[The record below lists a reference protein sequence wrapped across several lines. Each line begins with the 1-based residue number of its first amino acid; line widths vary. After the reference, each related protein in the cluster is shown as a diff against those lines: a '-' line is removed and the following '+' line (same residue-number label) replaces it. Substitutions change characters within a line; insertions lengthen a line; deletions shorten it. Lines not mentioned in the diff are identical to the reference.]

1 VFQKAVKFKAK
12 LRLAVIGPAGSG
24 KTYTSLA
31 IATAIAAKDDGR
43 IALIDTEY
51 GSASKYAD
59 QFNFDVLNLD
69 APFHPDRFVEA
80 IKDAEDAGYDVLVI
94 DSLSHAWSGP
104 GGVLQLKDEF
114 SKLREYNDYTAW
126 RPAGDI
132 QNRLVQAILRSRV
145 HVIATMRS
153 KTEYTLEEYT
163 DGNGR
168 KRSKPV
174 KVGMAPVQRDGFEY
188 EFDVMF
194 DMDIENNAIVTKTRC
209 PALTG
214 KVFARPDAEVAE
226 ILYEW
231 LDSDYVRPL
240 TPEEKKGVVIERFK
254 KKMQELGLPNKMD
267 SLAHIEEPWAND
279 FAAAVTAKNWAAAYE
294 IEF

>member
-1 VFQKAVKFKAK
+1 
-12 LRLAVIGPAGSG
+12 
-24 KTYTSLA
+24 
-31 IATAIAAKDDGR
+31 
-43 IALIDTEY
+43 
-51 GSASKYAD
+51 
-59 QFNFDVLNLD
+59 
-69 APFHPDRFVEA
+69 
-80 IKDAEDAGYDVLVI
+80 
-94 DSLSHAWSGP
+94 
-104 GGVLQLKDEF
+104 
-114 SKLREYNDYTAW
+114 
-126 RPAGDI
+126 
-132 QNRLVQAILRSRV
+132 
-145 HVIATMRS
+145 MRS
-153 KTEYTLEEYT
+153 KTEYVVEKDER
-163 DGNGR
+163 GR
-168 KRSKPV
+168 SVPR

>member
-1 VFQKAVKFKAK
+1 MFQKAVKFKAK

-31 IATAIAAKDDGR
+31 IATAIAAKDGGR

-69 APFHPDRFVEA
+69 APFHPDRFIEA
-80 IKDAEDAGYDVLVI
+80 IKDAEDAGYDVLII

-153 KTEYTLEEYT
+153 KTEYVVEKDER
-163 DGNGR
+163 GR
-168 KRSKPV
+168 SVPR

-209 PALTG
+209 PALTN
-214 KVFARPDAEVAE
+214 KVFARPGADVAE

-240 TPEEKKGVVIERFK
+240 TLEEKKGVVIERFK
-254 KKMQELGLPNKMD
+254 RKMELLGLPAKME

-279 FAAAVTAKNWAAAYE
+279 LAAAVTAKNWAAAYE